1 MTGFSAVAGR
11 AVRAGSGTGGVMRRS
26 LTRSVAGRL
35 SPAARQ
41 RVRRATDGVL
51 APLGSVRGVRTDEPV
66 VALTYDDG
74 PEPGDTDAVL
84 DALAEGGVRA
94 TFFQLVYRAERHPDL
109 VRRVV
114 AAGHEVA
121 LHGIDHTRLTELPAA
136 EVSRRL
142 IAGKQRLERVAGQPV
157 QLFRPAYGSQTVRTY
172 LAARRAGLDVVVWG
186 PTAED
191 WRDGSPAEVA
201 QRALA
206 GVAPGE
212 VLLLHDA
219 FEVPPGDRTPPPT
232 FDRGDVTR
240 ALLAGLRERGYTAS
254 PVGTLLAGRRPWRT
268 AWYRP

>member
-1 MTGFSAVAGR
+1 MSATR
-11 AVRAGSGTGGVMRRS
+11 ALAK
-26 LTRSVAGRL
+26 RL
-35 SPAARQ
+35 SPDARR
-41 RVRRATDGVL
+41 RVRRATDGLL
-51 APLGSVRGVRTDEPV
+51 APLGSVRGARTDAPA

-74 PEPGDTDAVL
+74 PVPGHTEAVL
-84 DALAEGGVRA
+84 DALAEVGVRA
-94 TFFQLVYRAERHPDL
+94 TFFQLVYRAEAYPGL

-121 LHGIDHTRLTELPAA
+121 LHGIDHTRLTELTAA

-142 IAGKQRLERVAGQPV
+142 IAGKHRLEQVAGQPV
-157 QLFRPAYGSQTVRTY
+157 RLFRPPYGAQTIRTY

-186 PTAED
+186 PTTED
-191 WRDGSPAEVA
+191 WRDGAPAEVA
-201 QRALA
+201 ERALA

-212 VLLLHDA
+212 VLLLHDG

-240 ALLAGLRERGYTAS
+240 ALLAGLRERGYAAS